1 MAERLLGASD
11 RGAAERAPSWPASVP
26 EALRLWPIKGSGTVL
41 FDGSLLG
48 AFAAELADGS
58 KGPLLVPGG
67 AEKLGLP
74 TARAVKSLKARVG
87 DKSLKEMLSR
97 NNVGSLPANFTYG
110 DLLRLSPEVASGG
123 LDLSR
128 VPGIKG
134 EKRTAIIP
142 LRPIGFEAVPRRP
155 AEPQT
160 TVPAP
165 AGVFGAG

>member
-1 MAERLLGASD
+1 MGPIWASCVYMYMLA
-11 RGAAERAPSWPASVP
+11 GVTLATSKNMSAA
-26 EALRLWPIKGSGTVL
+26 GSCTGMPV
-41 FDGSLLG
+41 
-48 AFAAELADGS
+48 
-58 KGPLLVPGG
+58 
-67 AEKLGLP
+67 
-74 TARAVKSLKARVG
+74 
-87 DKSLKEMLSR
+87 
-97 NNVGSLPANFTYG
+97 
-110 DLLRLSPEVASGG
+110 RLSPEVASGG